1 MIKEI
6 YEYINNEC
14 MDNEYNNRII
24 ISLMIYLFGYNI
36 GICNGHSVMY

>member
-24 ISLMIYLFGYNI
+24 ISLMIYLFWCNI
-36 GICNGHSVMY
+36 GKCNGQSVMY